1 MGTKKP
7 ETETA
12 GICARRKNTLE
23 TGRFCVLAI
32 FNMRAM
38 SKEDRMKKKDES
50 IKLRV
55 TKEQKEALKRLSKQ
69 NNENMTA
76 YLLRKG
82 MGGDGSVYRLIP
94 DKVDACNFLNEV
106 YHGLVTSGI
115 GKAEQEVRGLF
126 QAALKKYGEDLRK

>member
-82 MGGDGSVYRLIP
+82 MEGD
-94 DKVDACNFLNEV
+94 EV